1 MKTVASETREMVKTG
16 KQSKKNTRQNPN
28 VLRASAGDFALM
40 RDDRVPPTG
49 VEPVAC
55 ALGKRRS
62 ILLSYE
68 GKLSEYTQFLT
79 RTPAKFF

>member
-1 MKTVASETREMVKTG
+1 M
-16 KQSKKNTRQNPN
+16 
-28 VLRASAGDFALM
+28 
-40 RDDRVPPTG
+40 
-49 VEPVAC
+49 AC